1 MSDDD
6 KEKLSPN
13 PAITVPDDIAAEAAT
28 PKNGSGKAAWV
39 GSVAVGVGSAAL
51 VAALMY
57 AGRSRRK
64 K

>member
-1 MSDDD
+1 
-6 KEKLSPN
+6 
-13 PAITVPDDIAAEAAT
+13 VPDDIAAEAAT